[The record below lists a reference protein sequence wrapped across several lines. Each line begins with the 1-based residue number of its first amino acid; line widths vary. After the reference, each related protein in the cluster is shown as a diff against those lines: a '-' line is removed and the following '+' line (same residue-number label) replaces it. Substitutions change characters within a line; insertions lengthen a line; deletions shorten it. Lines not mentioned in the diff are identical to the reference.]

1 MNNYKKKGQLEER
14 SKKSKVFIKYAKMKT
29 FKKIS
34 LSQGLASIYI
44 NIKTIHFLLFRCA
57 YQKVFFVSSF
67 YSNKITMHNT
77 SGQIR
82 AELAANNRL
91 QVKQSVIVYQK

>member
-1 MNNYKKKGQLEER
+1 MNKYKKGQLEER
-14 SKKSKVFIKYAKMKT
+14 SIKSKVFIKYAKMKT

-44 NIKTIHFLLFRCA
+44 NIKLFTSCCLDVLTKR
-57 YQKVFFVSSF
+57 FFVSSF